1 MTADSPVFIPE
12 ATTVQQTRGDRIY
25 IIGGLVDHNIYKNL
39 TLNLAKERKVSTGK
53 LPIDK
58 YVRMSMTKVLAINH
72 VFELMLNASAGV
84 SWEESFNRVL
94 PARKVYTDSTDED
107 DEENDCDGTSDTAS
121 SELSNSL
128 GSNQKDQIKS
138 T

>member
-1 MTADSPVFIPE
+1 VTYLSADSPVFVPE
-12 ATTVQQTRGDRIY
+12 APVVKETRNDRIY
-25 IIGGLVDHNIYKNL
+25 IIGGLVDHNIFKNL

-94 PARKVYTDSTDED
+94 PARKVYTDSTSSDEPD
-107 DEENDCDGTSDTAS
+107 DAEPLPEPAS
-121 SELSNSL
+121 TT
-128 GSNQKDQIKS
+128 KTDS
-138 T
+138 TQQL